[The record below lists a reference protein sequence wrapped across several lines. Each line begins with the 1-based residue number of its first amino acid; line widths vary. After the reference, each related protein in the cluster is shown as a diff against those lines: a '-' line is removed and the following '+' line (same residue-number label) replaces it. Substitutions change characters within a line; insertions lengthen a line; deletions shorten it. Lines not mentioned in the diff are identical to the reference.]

1 MPWCDPRMDRGV
13 RPCDQSRG
21 GSIRDLGLAWIRWA
35 RGPTLARMGDE
46 ILPLP
51 SFDSLAAVCLGLYD
65 CLCSEMMIYLVSI
78 WLLVSVSVCA
88 FGYGGQSRQNRD
100 REAKT
105 GYPHLRRRV
114 CLSAVGTDGGLRGT
128 CHAGERDKHPHG
140 SNRTV
145 ASDLKSPSL
154 YHAAPPSARL
164 FRFYK
169 SRERISRSPLSG
181 GGGVLT

>member
-1 MPWCDPRMDRGV
+1 MDPDTW
-13 RPCDQSRG
+13 PCDQSRG

-65 CLCSEMMIYLVSI
+65 CLCSGMMIHLVSI

-100 REAKT
+100 ENQKLDNRIFVGACA
-105 GYPHLRRRV
+105 V
-114 CLSAVGTDGGLRGT
+114 SAVGTEGGLRGT
-128 CHAGERDKHPHG
+128 CHAGERDKHPHR

-145 ASDLKSPSL
+145 ASDLKPSL
-154 YHAAPPSARL
+154 GP
-164 FRFYK
+164 
-169 SRERISRSPLSG
+169 
-181 GGGVLT
+181 